1 MRRSDE
7 LFRKEKLSEPSEI
20 KFIPLRIKNVA
31 WDIFLSPAVDYS
43 KLEKHQVVGLTLESR
58 TIEKLNFRQFMT
70 LQIRTYK

>member
-20 KFIPLRIKNVA
+20 KFIPLRIKNVT
-31 WDIFLSPAVDYS
+31 LLS